1 MGSVTH
7 KNAIVL
13 GCGVG
18 VRSQCPPASLSRRL
32 RGSRLPFP
40 ARGRELDLSGPSAPS
55 AHARPRPSRPGPA
68 SPAVRRRRA
77 RARGNDITTR
87 QSPLREVSHS
97 DGVAMEPRA
106 GSLPV
111 LPMSHSALCH
121 RRLQAGHPGTNLEL
135 HGGSRRGQLPPT
147 CSPQDP
153 QLQGGV
159 QGSGA
164 PPSPAGVQSGGNRQ
178 SQPRRSPEQGPLPGA
193 PEPKNTAGSD
203 AATEKGAVQQDHAT
217 PRGDGSRAAQGV
229 RNFSVPV
236 GLDSSVHVDLV
247 VVGSVAV
254 SEKGWRIG
262 KGEGYADLEY
272 AMMVS
277 MGAVCEGTPVVTTVH
292 DCQVL
297 DFPEA
302 LLEDHDLT
310 VDYILTPTRVIATGC
325 ERPKPVGITWSK
337 ISPEMLERIPVL
349 RSLRERER
357 RAGKDVSLWADLP
370 HPAPLCTVV
379 GPQLAP
385 RPGLSVPGAASGR
398 MGSPQQ
404 RSHAGQTQAL
414 RHRRL

>member
-153 QLQGGV
+153 QLQGVSPGFPEHPGPGRFC
-159 QGSGA
+159 QSAGSE
-164 PPSPAGVQSGGNRQ
+164 GGPGQ
-178 SQPRRSPEQGPLPGA
+178 TTGRRAADGFA
-193 PEPKNTAGSD
+193 EPKNTAGSD

-254 SEKGWRIG
+254 SEK
-262 KGEGYADLEY
+262 DQ
-272 AMMVS
+272 
-277 MGAVCEGTPVVTTVH
+277 P
-292 DCQVL
+292 
-297 DFPEA
+297 
-302 LLEDHDLT
+302 
-310 VDYILTPTRVIATGC
+310 
-325 ERPKPVGITWSK
+325 
-337 ISPEMLERIPVL
+337 
-349 RSLRERER
+349 
-357 RAGKDVSLWADLP
+357 
-370 HPAPLCTVV
+370 
-379 GPQLAP
+379 
-385 RPGLSVPGAASGR
+385 
-398 MGSPQQ
+398 
-404 RSHAGQTQAL
+404 
-414 RHRRL
+414 

>member
-1 MGSVTH
+1 MTAQV
-7 KNAIVL
+7 
-13 GCGVG
+13 
-18 VRSQCPPASLSRRL
+18 P
-32 RGSRLPFP
+32 LP
-40 ARGRELDLSGPSAPS
+40 
-55 AHARPRPSRPGPA
+55 
-68 SPAVRRRRA
+68 
-77 RARGNDITTR
+77 T
-87 QSPLREVSHS
+87 
-97 DGVAMEPRA
+97 
-106 GSLPV
+106 
-111 LPMSHSALCH
+111 

-153 QLQGGV
+153 QLQGVSPGFPEHPGPGRFC
-159 QGSGA
+159 QSAGSE
-164 PPSPAGVQSGGNRQ
+164 GGPGQ
-178 SQPRRSPEQGPLPGA
+178 TTGRRAADGFA
-193 PEPKNTAGSD
+193 EPKNTAGSD